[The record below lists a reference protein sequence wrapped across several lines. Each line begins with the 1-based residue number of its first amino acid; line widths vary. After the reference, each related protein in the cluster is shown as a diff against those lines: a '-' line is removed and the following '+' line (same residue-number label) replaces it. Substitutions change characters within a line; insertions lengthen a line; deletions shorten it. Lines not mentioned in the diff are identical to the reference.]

1 MFNFKDSE
9 EWPNKDHPKRSH
21 GVAEACTLCAHRLD
35 VGRMPA
41 CVEACQKVGA
51 GAIVVGDLNDP
62 DSEISEI
69 VARCAVKRIKEDLG
83 TEPKVHYI
91 GL

>member
-1 MFNFKDSE
+1 
-9 EWPNKDHPKRSH
+9 
-21 GVAEACTLCAHRLD
+21 
-35 VGRMPA
+35 MPA
-41 CVEACQKVGA
+41 CVEACQKTGP

-62 DSEISEI
+62 DSEISKL
-69 VARCAVKRIKEDLG
+69 VADRAVKRMKEDLG